1 MKLRILFAIL
11 GFVLAVVGV
20 IAVTLYTRGADQ
32 RALEDQQPVD
42 VLVLSRDA
50 PAGTPSE
57 QLPEF
62 LEVKALPRGAVAAG
76 AATTLDGLG
85 GLVTSVDL
93 VTGEQLLTVRMV
105 SPDALEVPGRVD
117 VPAGLQ
123 EVTVLLSPERVV
135 GGGLAPGDTVG
146 VVFSTTATEAV
157 AAQTH
162 MRLQKVLVTTL
173 QGLGTAPEEEDTSG
187 VEPLP
192 AGSVYV
198 TLAVTAPDAELIVH
212 AAEFA
217 SIWLTK
223 EPLEAD
229 PNGTRIVTPESLL
242 Q

>member
-11 GFVLAVVGV
+11 GFVLAVIGV

-32 RALEDQQPVD
+32 RALEGQQPVD

-57 QLPEF
+57 QLSEY
-62 LEVKALPRGAVAAG
+62 LEVKPLPRAAVAVG

-93 VTGEQLLTVRMV
+93 VTGEQLLTVRLV

-146 VVFSTTATEAV
+146 VVLTVGT
-157 AAQTH
+157 QTH

-173 QGLGTAPEEEDTSG
+173 QGLGTTAEGDTSG
-187 VEPLP
+187 TVPIPP
-192 AGSVYV
+192 ASVYV
-198 TLAVTAPDAELIVH
+198 TLAVNGADAELLVN
-212 AAEFA
+212 AAQYA

-223 EPLEAD
+223 QPEGTD
-229 PNGTRIVTPESLL
+229 SNGTRIITPEELL

>member
-57 QLPEF
+57 QLSEY
-62 LEVKALPRGAVAAG
+62 LEVKALPQAAVAAG

-93 VTGEQLLTVRMV
+93 VTGEQLLTVRLV

-123 EVTVLLSPERVV
+123 EVTVILGPERVV
-135 GGGLAPGDTVG
+135 GGALAPGDTVG
-146 VVFSTTATEAV
+146 MILTVSEK
-157 AAQTH
+157 TH

-173 QGLGTAPEEEDTSG
+173 QGLGSAAEDDTSG

-198 TLAVTAPDAELIVH
+198 TFAVSGPDAELIVS
-212 AAEFA
+212 AAQSS

-223 EPLEAD
+223 QSED
-229 PNGTRIVTPESLL
+229 TDTGGTRIITPQELL